1 MFIVFT
7 HKVRLVPLITFT
19 GIIQRINGQKCN
31 VYQEYT
37 VFITIYYQQVL
48 TLINDSL
55 IYGLISSK
63 FKICS
68 MFMYYTTKTNWLSC
82 SH

>member
-19 GIIQRINGQKCN
+19 GIIQRINVQKCN
-31 VYQEYT
+31 VYQEYI

-48 TLINDSL
+48 TFINDSL
-55 IYGLISSK
+55 IYGLIISSK

-68 MFMYYTTKTNWLSC
+68 TLY
-82 SH
+82 